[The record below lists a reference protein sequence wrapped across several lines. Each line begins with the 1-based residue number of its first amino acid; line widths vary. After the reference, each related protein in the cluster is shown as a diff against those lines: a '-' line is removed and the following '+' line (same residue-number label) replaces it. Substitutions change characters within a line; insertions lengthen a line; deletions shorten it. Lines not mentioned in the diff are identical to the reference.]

1 MSDGYSSS
9 YGAILYDKQ
18 NAVRKHLKG
27 SPPTVV
33 VRTSKGIYVFS
44 ENVAKVYSNILLIGA
59 GRQCPSVANWFRG
72 QLSDL
77 SMVSSPRDPDAQ
89 TDTRLLLPP
98 LFYPNTD
105 FSRDLIFADVVV
117 VEIAKKQNEDYVAR
131 VDSLGNIEEYGDPVF
146 ILRYDDDVKHNHV
159 VSREEERKLF
169 DGALKKFGVRL
180 PEGFKEQE
188 DVESFILELR
198 AKYPGDKRFLN
209 RDKFRDKQ
217 YQWIVEN
224 I

>member
-18 NAVRKHLKG
+18 NAVKKHLKE
-27 SPPTVV
+27 SPPTIV

-44 ENVAKVYSNILLIGA
+44 ENVAKVYSNIVLVGA
-59 GRQCPSVANWFRG
+59 GRHCALVSSWFRN

-77 SMVSSPRDPDAQ
+77 SLISSPRDPDAR
-89 TDTRLLLPP
+89 TDANLLLPP
-98 LFYPNTD
+98 VFNPNID

-117 VEIAKKQNEDYVAR
+117 VEIAKRQNEDYVAR
-131 VDSLGNIEEYGDPVF
+131 VDFLGNIEEHSDPVF
-146 ILRYDDDVKHNHV
+146 ILGYEDDSRHGRV
-159 VSREEERKLF
+159 VDREEERKLLEAAF
-169 DGALKKFGVRL
+169 KKFGVRL
-180 PEGFKEQE
+180 PESLKEQE
-188 DVESFILELR
+188 GVESFILELR
-198 AKYPGDKRFLN
+198 AKYPGDKRFLD

-217 YQWIVEN
+217 YQWIVES